1 MQEEKENSED
11 IFPEEK
17 EFDGGNGYNNKKEFL
32 QEQLDFIDKHTN
44 EKSFI
49 PKYAIIKFSKIITEN
64 TETRELKSLIKSYR
78 EGNWKKKVGNIES
91 E

>member
-1 MQEEKENSED
+1 MEEEKENSED
-11 IFPEEK
+11 IFPEEEK
-17 EFDGGNGYNNKKEFL
+17 FDGGNGYNNKEKFL

-49 PKYAIIKFSKIITEN
+49 PKYAIIKFSKIIAEN
-64 TETRELKSLIKSYR
+64 TEIRELKSLIQNYG